1 MNRGYLMNHN
11 FIRVCT
17 ITPKLRLADCQY
29 NTQEIIKSL
38 KEAAENGSSLAVF
51 PELCVTGYSC
61 ADLFFQS
68 TLIQAAEDSIKS
80 ILKASTSLE
89 IVAVVGAP
97 ISQGGNLYNSAV
109 VIFKGKIL
117 GIVPKIHLP
126 NYGEFYE
133 KRWFDTADHLLTD
146 SIDYAGQSCIISPY
160 LTFNCISIPYFV
172 LGIDICEDLWS
183 TIPPSLFHSL
193 AGATV
198 LVNLS
203 ASNEIVGKAQYR
215 RELISQQSAKTKT
228 AYLYTSSSVG
238 ESTTDLVFSGHQL
251 IYENGYLLAESNLFS
266 DDTTITYAFIDL
278 ERLEK
283 ERLHQTGL
291 GQSKLI
297 QYLDYK
303 CIPFKMMPKE
313 ISFERYINPH
323 PFIPSDQ
330 LKLKERCKAIFDIQV
345 HGLARRMQHVKA
357 DYLVMGMSGGLD
369 STLAMLVCVKA
380 AKYCNLSPTAVLGV
394 TMPGFGTTDRT
405 YQNAINLMQLLGVT
419 MKEVSIVDATTGH
432 LNDIDHSLEA
442 HDVTYENAQAR
453 ERTQI
458 LMDLANKYNGL
469 VVGTGDLSEL
479 ALGWATYNGDQMSMY
494 GVNASIP
501 KTLVRYL
508 IDYVAHYESEPMVQ
522 EILFDVLDTPV
533 SPELLPPDKNGEIA
547 QKTEDLVGPYELHDF
562 FIYYALR
569 FGYTPSK
576 IYFLANQAFKNH
588 YSSEVILKW
597 LRVFY
602 KRFFQNQFKR
612 SSLPDGPKVGSV
624 CLSPRGDLRMPSD
637 AYYDTWLKDL
647 ESIEH
652 Q

>member
-1 MNRGYLMNHN
+1 MKYHFLK
-11 FIRVCT
+11 VCT
-17 ITPKLRLADCQY
+17 ITPKLRLADCSY

-38 KEAAENGSSLAVF
+38 REAEENGATLAVL

-68 TLIQAAEDSIKS
+68 TLIQTAEDGIKA
-80 ILKASTSLE
+80 ILKASESLE
-89 IVAVVGAP
+89 IVAIVGVP
-97 ISQGGNLYNSAV
+97 ISQGGNLYNAAV
-109 VIFKGKIL
+109 VIVKGKIL

-133 KRWFDTADHLLTD
+133 KRWFATADNLLVD
-146 SIDYAGQSCIISPY
+146 SINYAGQHCIISPY
-160 LTFNCISIPYFV
+160 LTFSCTSIPYFV
-172 LGIDICEDLWS
+172 VGIDICEDLWS

-193 AGATV
+193 AGATI

-215 RELISQQSAKTKT
+215 RELIAQQSAKSKS

-238 ESTTDLVFSGHQL
+238 ESTTDLVFGGHQL
-251 IYENGYLLAESNLFS
+251 IYENGYLLAESSLFYE
-266 DDTTITYAFIDL
+266 DTTITYASIDL
-278 ERLEK
+278 ERLVK
-283 ERLHQTGL
+283 ERLHLNRLDQA
-291 GQSKLI
+291 KLM
-297 QYLDYK
+297 QYLPYQ
-303 CIPFKMMPKE
+303 C
-313 ISFERYINPH
+313 ISFEITPKETPLQRDVEPH
-323 PFIPSDQ
+323 PFVPSDE
-330 LKLKERCKAIFDIQV
+330 LKRKERCKAIFDIQA

-357 DYLVMGMSGGLD
+357 DYLVIGMSGGLD
-369 STLAMLVCVKA
+369 STLAILVCVKA
-380 AKYCNLSPTAVLGV
+380 AKYCNLSPAAILGV

-405 YQNAINLMQLLGVT
+405 YQNAINLMRLLGVT
-419 MKEVSIVDATTGH
+419 MKEISIVDATKGH
-432 LNDIDHSLEA
+432 LKDIDHSLEA
-442 HDVTYENAQAR
+442 RDATYENAQAR

-494 GVNASIP
+494 GVNASVP

-533 SPELLPPDKNGEIA
+533 SPELLPPDKNGEIT

-576 IYFLANQAFKNH
+576 IYFLASQAFKEC
-588 YSSEVILKW
+588 YSPEVILKW
-597 LRVFY
+597 LRTFY

-637 AYYDTWLKDL
+637 AHYNIWLEDL
-647 ESIEH
+647 ESIELK
-652 Q
+652 

>member
-1 MNRGYLMNHN
+1 MKYHFLK
-11 FIRVCT
+11 VCT
-17 ITPKLRLADCQY
+17 ITPKLRLADCSY

-38 KEAAENGSSLAVF
+38 NEAAENGSTLAVF
-51 PELCVTGYSC
+51 PELCITGYSC

-68 TLIQAAEDSIKS
+68 TLIQSAEDGVKD
-80 ILKASTSLE
+80 ILKATSSLD
-89 IVAVVGAP
+89 IIAIIGVP

-109 VIFKGKIL
+109 IILKGKIL
-117 GIVPKIHLP
+117 GIVPKTHLP

-133 KRWFDTADHLLTD
+133 KRWFATSDSLLVD
-146 SIDYAGQSCIISPY
+146 SIVYAGQHCLISPY
-160 LTFNCISIPYFV
+160 LTFNCTSIPYFI

-183 TIPPSLFHSL
+183 TVPPSLFHSL
-193 AGATV
+193 SGATV
-198 LVNLS
+198 IANLS
-203 ASNEIVGKAQYR
+203 ASNELAGKSQYR
-215 RELISQQSAKTKT
+215 RELIAQHSSKTMS

-251 IYENGYLLAESNLFS
+251 IYENGYLLAESDLFYDS
-266 DDTTITYAFIDL
+266 TTITYAFIDL

-291 GQSKLI
+291 GQTKLI
-297 QYLDYK
+297 QHLNYK
-303 CIPFKMMPKE
+303 SIPFEMISKE
-313 ISFERYINPH
+313 VPFERYVDSH
-323 PFIPSDQ
+323 PFVPNDE
-330 LKLKERCKAIFDIQV
+330 LKRKERCKDIFDIQA
-345 HGLARRMQHVKA
+345 HGLARRMQHAKA

-369 STLAMLVCVKA
+369 STLAILVCVRA
-380 AKYCNLSPTAVLGV
+380 VKYCNLSPNAILGV

-405 YQNAINLMQLLGVT
+405 YQNAINLMKLLGVT
-419 MKEVSIVDATTGH
+419 MKEISIVEATIGH
-432 LNDIDHSLEA
+432 LKDIDHPLEA
-442 HDVTYENAQAR
+442 HDITFENAQAR

-469 VVGTGDLSEL
+469 VIGTGDLSEL

-569 FGYTPSK
+569 FGYAPSK
-576 IYFLANQAFKNH
+576 IYFLANQAFKEY
-588 YSSEVILKW
+588 YSQEVILKW
-597 LRVFY
+597 LKAFY

-637 AYYDTWLKDL
+637 AHYDLWLKDL
-647 ESIEH
+647 ESINLK
-652 Q
+652 

>member
-1 MNRGYLMNHN
+1 MSYHFLK
-11 FIRVCT
+11 VCT
-17 ITPKLRLADCQY
+17 ITPKLRLADCLY

-51 PELCVTGYSC
+51 PELCITGYSC

-68 TLIQAAEDSIKS
+68 TLIQSAEESLKA
-80 ILKASTSLE
+80 ILKASQSLE
-89 IVAVVGAP
+89 IIAIIGMP
-97 ISQGGNLYNSAV
+97 ISQGGDLYNAAAV
-109 VIFKGKIL
+109 ILKGKIL
-117 GIVPKIHLP
+117 GIVPKTHLP

-133 KRWFDTADHLLTD
+133 KRWFATADNLLVDT
-146 SIDYAGQSCIISPY
+146 IDYAGEHCTISPY
-160 LTFNCISIPYFV
+160 LTFRCTSIPYFV

-183 TIPPSLFHSL
+183 TVSPSLFHSL

-198 LVNLS
+198 LANLS

-215 RELISQQSAKTKT
+215 RELIAQHSSKTRS

-251 IYENGYLLAESNLFS
+251 IYENGHLLAESDLFS
-266 DDTTITYAFIDL
+266 KDTTITYAHIDL

-291 GQSKLI
+291 GQTKLI

-303 CIPFKMMPKE
+303 CITFEMLPKE
-313 ISFERYINPH
+313 VPFERYIDPH
-323 PFIPSDQ
+323 PFVPSND
-330 LKLKERCKAIFDIQV
+330 LKRKERCKDIFDIQA
-345 HGLARRMQHVKA
+345 HALARRMQHANA
-357 DYLVMGMSGGLD
+357 DYLVIGMSGGLD
-369 STLAMLVCVKA
+369 STLAILVCVKA
-380 AKYCNLSPTAVLGV
+380 IKYCGLSPTAILGV

-419 MKEVSIVDATTGH
+419 MKEISIVNATIGH
-432 LNDIDHSLEA
+432 LKDINHSLES

-469 VVGTGDLSEL
+469 VIGTGDLSEL
-479 ALGWATYNGDQMSMY
+479 ALGWATFNGDQMSMY
-494 GVNASIP
+494 GVNVSIP

-533 SPELLPPDKNGEIA
+533 SPELLPPDKNGMIV

-576 IYFLANQAFKNH
+576 IYFLANQAFKEC
-588 YSSEVILKW
+588 YSPEIILKW
-597 LRVFY
+597 LKTFY

-612 SSLPDGPKVGSV
+612 SSLPDGPKVGTV

-637 AYYDTWLKDL
+637 AYYAIWLKDL
-647 ESIEH
+647 ESIESK
-652 Q
+652 

>member
-1 MNRGYLMNHN
+1 MKYHFLK
-11 FIRVCT
+11 VCT
-17 ITPKLRLADCQY
+17 ITPKLRLADCSY
-29 NTQEIIKSL
+29 NAQEIIKSL
-38 KEAAENGSSLAVF
+38 KEAAENGSTLAVF
-51 PELCVTGYSC
+51 PELCITGYSC

-68 TLIQAAEDSIKS
+68 TLIQAAEEGVKD
-80 ILKASTSLE
+80 ILKATSSLD
-89 IVAVVGAP
+89 IVAIIGVP
-97 ISQGGNLYNSAV
+97 ISQGGNLYNSAI
-109 VIFKGKIL
+109 VILKGKIL
-117 GIVPKIHLP
+117 GIVPKTHLP

-133 KRWFDTADHLLTD
+133 KRWFATSDSLLVD
-146 SIDYAGQSCIISPY
+146 SIVYADQHCQISPY
-160 LTFNCISIPYFV
+160 LIFDCTSIPYFV

-183 TIPPSLFHSL
+183 TVPPSLFHSL
-193 AGATV
+193 SGATV
-198 LVNLS
+198 IANLS
-203 ASNEIVGKAQYR
+203 ASNEIAGKSQYR
-215 RELISQQSAKTKT
+215 RELIAQHSAKTMS

-251 IYENGYLLAESNLFS
+251 IYENGYLLAESDLFS
-266 DDTTITYAFIDL
+266 DSTTITYAFVDL

-283 ERLHQTGL
+283 ERLRQTGL
-291 GQSKLI
+291 GQTKLI
-297 QYLDYK
+297 QHLNYK
-303 CIPFKMMPKE
+303 CIPFEMLSKEMP
-313 ISFERYINPH
+313 FQRYVNSH
-323 PFIPSDQ
+323 PFVPNDE
-330 LKLKERCKAIFDIQV
+330 LKRKERCKDIFDIQA
-345 HGLARRMQHVKA
+345 HGLARRMQHAKA
-357 DYLVMGMSGGLD
+357 DYLVLGMSGGLD
-369 STLAMLVCVKA
+369 STLAILVCVRA
-380 AKYCNLSPTAVLGV
+380 VKYCNLSPTAVLGV

-405 YQNAINLMQLLGVT
+405 YQNAINLMRLLGVA
-419 MKEVSIVDATTGH
+419 MKEISIVDATTGH
-432 LNDIDHSLEA
+432 LKDIDHPLEA
-442 HDVTYENAQAR
+442 HDITYENAQAR

-547 QKTEDLVGPYELHDF
+547 QKTEDLVGPYELLDF

-576 IYFLANQAFKNH
+576 IYFLANHAFKEY
-588 YSSEVILKW
+588 YSQEVILKW
-597 LRVFY
+597 LKTFY

-637 AYYDTWLKDL
+637 AYYDLWLKDL
-647 ESIEH
+647 ESIKLN
-652 Q
+652 

>member
-1 MNRGYLMNHN
+1 MKYHFLK
-11 FIRVCT
+11 VCT
-17 ITPKLRLADCQY
+17 ITPKLRLADCSY

-38 KEAAENGSSLAVF
+38 REAEENGATLAVL
-51 PELCVTGYSC
+51 PELCITGYSC

-68 TLIQAAEDSIKS
+68 TLIQAAEDGIKA
-80 ILKASTSLE
+80 ILKASESLE
-89 IVAVVGAP
+89 IVAILGVP
-97 ISQGGNLYNSAV
+97 ISQGGNLYNAAV
-109 VIFKGKIL
+109 VIVKGKIL
-117 GIVPKIHLP
+117 GIVPKTHLP

-133 KRWFDTADHLLTD
+133 KRWFATADNLLVS
-146 SIDYAGQSCIISPY
+146 SIDYAGQHCIISPY
-160 LTFNCISIPYFV
+160 LTFNCTSIPYFV

-193 AGATV
+193 AGATI

-215 RELISQQSAKTKT
+215 RELIAQQSAKSKS

-238 ESTTDLVFSGHQL
+238 ESTTDLVFGGHQL
-251 IYENGYLLAESNLFS
+251 IYENGYLLAESSLFYE
-266 DDTTITYAFIDL
+266 DTTITYASIDL
-278 ERLEK
+278 ERLVK
-283 ERLHQTGL
+283 ERLHLNRLDQA
-291 GQSKLI
+291 KLM
-297 QYLDYK
+297 QYLPYQ
-303 CIPFKMMPKE
+303 C
-313 ISFERYINPH
+313 ISFEITPKETPLQRDVEPH
-323 PFIPSDQ
+323 PFVPSDE
-330 LKLKERCKAIFDIQV
+330 LKRKERCKAIFDIQA

-357 DYLVMGMSGGLD
+357 DYLVIGMSGGLD
-369 STLAMLVCVKA
+369 STLAILVCVKA
-380 AKYCNLSPTAVLGV
+380 AKYCNLSPAAILGV

-405 YQNAINLMQLLGVT
+405 YQNAINLMRLLGVT
-419 MKEVSIVDATTGH
+419 MKEISIVDATRGH
-432 LNDIDHSLEA
+432 LKDIDHSLEA
-442 HDVTYENAQAR
+442 RDATYENAQAR

-494 GVNASIP
+494 GVNASVP

-533 SPELLPPDKNGEIA
+533 SPELLPPDKNGEIT

-576 IYFLANQAFKNH
+576 IYFLARQAFKEC
-588 YSSEVILKW
+588 YSPEVILKW
-597 LRVFY
+597 LRTFY

-637 AYYDTWLKDL
+637 AHYNIWLEDL
-647 ESIEH
+647 ESIELK
-652 Q
+652 

>member
-1 MNRGYLMNHN
+1 MKYHFLK
-11 FIRVCT
+11 VCT
-17 ITPKLRLADCQY
+17 ITPKLRLADCSY

-38 KEAAENGSSLAVF
+38 REAEKNGANLAVF
-51 PELCVTGYSC
+51 PELCITGYSC

-68 TLIQAAEDSIKS
+68 TLIRAAEDGIKS
-80 ILKASTSLE
+80 LLKASESLE
-89 IVAVVGAP
+89 IVAIVGVP
-97 ISQGGNLYNSAV
+97 ISQGGNLYNAAV
-109 VIFKGKIL
+109 VILKGKIL
-117 GIVPKIHLP
+117 GIVPKTHLP

-133 KRWFDTADHLLTD
+133 KRWFATVDNLLVD
-146 SIDYAGQSCIISPY
+146 SIDYAGQHCIISPY
-160 LTFNCISIPYFV
+160 LTFSCTSIPYFV

-193 AGATV
+193 AGATI

-215 RELISQQSAKTKT
+215 RELIAQHSAKTKS

-238 ESTTDLVFSGHQL
+238 ESTTDLIFSGHQL
-251 IYENGYLLAESNLFS
+251 IYENGYLLAESDLFS
-266 DDTTITYAFIDL
+266 KDTTITYAHIDL

-291 GQSKLI
+291 GQTKLM
-297 QYLDYK
+297 QYLDYQ
-303 CIPFKMMPKE
+303 CIPFEMLPKE
-313 ISFERYINPH
+313 IPFQRYVEPH
-323 PFIPSDQ
+323 PFVPSDE
-330 LKLKERCKAIFDIQV
+330 LKRKERCKDIFDIQA

-357 DYLVMGMSGGLD
+357 DYLVIGMSGGLD
-369 STLAMLVCVKA
+369 STLAILVCLKA
-380 AKYCNLSPTAVLGV
+380 AKYCNLSPAAILGV

-405 YQNAINLMQLLGVT
+405 YQNAINLMRLLGVT
-419 MKEVSIVDATTGH
+419 MKEISIVDATRGH
-432 LNDIDHSLEA
+432 LKDIDHSLEA
-442 HDVTYENAQAR
+442 RDATYENAQAR

-469 VVGTGDLSEL
+469 VIGTGDLSEL

-533 SPELLPPDKNGEIA
+533 SPELLPPDKNGEIT

-576 IYFLANQAFKNH
+576 IYFLARQAFKEC
-588 YSSEVILKW
+588 YSPEVILKW
-597 LRVFY
+597 LRTFY

-612 SSLPDGPKVGSV
+612 SSLPDGPKVGSI

-637 AYYDTWLKDL
+637 AHYDIWLKDL
-647 ESIEH
+647 ESIEPK
-652 Q
+652 

>member
-1 MNRGYLMNHN
+1 MKYHFLK
-11 FIRVCT
+11 VCT
-17 ITPKLRLADCQY
+17 ITPKLRLADCSY

-38 KEAAENGSSLAVF
+38 REAEENGANLAVF
-51 PELCVTGYSC
+51 PELCITGYSC

-68 TLIQAAEDSIKS
+68 TLIRAAEDGIKS
-80 ILKASTSLE
+80 LLKASEPLE
-89 IVAVVGAP
+89 IIAIVGVP
-97 ISQGGNLYNSAV
+97 ISQGGNLYNAAV
-109 VIFKGKIL
+109 VILKGKIL
-117 GIVPKIHLP
+117 GIVPKTHLP

-133 KRWFDTADHLLTD
+133 KRWFATVDNLLVD
-146 SIDYAGQSCIISPY
+146 SIDYAGQHCIISPY
-160 LTFNCISIPYFV
+160 LTFSCTSIPYFV

-193 AGATV
+193 AGATI

-215 RELISQQSAKTKT
+215 RELIAQHSAKTKS

-251 IYENGYLLAESNLFS
+251 IYENGYLLAESDLFS
-266 DDTTITYAFIDL
+266 EDTTITYAHIDL

-291 GQSKLI
+291 GQTKLM
-297 QYLDYK
+297 QYLDYQ
-303 CIPFKMMPKE
+303 CIPFEMLPKE
-313 ISFERYINPH
+313 IPFQRYVEPH
-323 PFIPSDQ
+323 PFVPSDE
-330 LKLKERCKAIFDIQV
+330 LKRKERCKDIFDIQA

-357 DYLVMGMSGGLD
+357 DYLVIGMSGGLD
-369 STLAMLVCVKA
+369 STLAILVCVKA
-380 AKYCNLSPTAVLGV
+380 AKYCNLSPAAILGV

-405 YQNAINLMQLLGVT
+405 YQNAINLMRLLGVT
-419 MKEVSIVDATTGH
+419 MKEISIVDATRGH
-432 LNDIDHSLEA
+432 LKDIDHSLEA
-442 HDVTYENAQAR
+442 RDATYENAQAR

-469 VVGTGDLSEL
+469 VIGTGDLSEL

-494 GVNASIP
+494 GVNASVP

-533 SPELLPPDKNGEIA
+533 SPELLPPDKNGEIT

-576 IYFLANQAFKNH
+576 IYFLARQAFKEC
-588 YSSEVILKW
+588 YSPEVILKW
-597 LRVFY
+597 LRTFY

-612 SSLPDGPKVGSV
+612 SSLPDGPKVGSI

-637 AYYDTWLKDL
+637 AHYDLWLEDL
-647 ESIEH
+647 ESIEPK
-652 Q
+652 

>member
-1 MNRGYLMNHN
+1 MKYHFLK
-11 FIRVCT
+11 VCT
-17 ITPKLRLADCQY
+17 ITPKLRLADCLY

-38 KEAAENGSSLAVF
+38 KEAAQNGSSLAVF

-68 TLIQAAEDSIKS
+68 TLIQAAEDSIKA
-80 ILKASTSLE
+80 ILEATYSLE
-89 IVAVVGAP
+89 IIAIIGAP

-117 GIVPKIHLP
+117 GIIPKTQIP

-133 KRWFDTADHLLTD
+133 KRWFAASDNLLVN
-146 SIDYAGQSCIISPY
+146 SIDYAGQHSMISPY
-160 LTFNCISIPYFV
+160 LIFNCTSIPYFV

-193 AGATV
+193 AGSTI

-215 RELISQQSAKTKT
+215 RELIAQHSAKTKS

-251 IYENGYLLAESNLFS
+251 IYENGYLLAESDLFS
-266 DDTTITYAFIDL
+266 EDTTITYAHIDL

-291 GQSKLI
+291 GQTKLM
-297 QYLDYK
+297 QYLDYQ
-303 CIPFKMMPKE
+303 CIPFEITPKKTP
-313 ISFERYINPH
+313 FHRYVEPH
-323 PFIPSDQ
+323 PFVPSDE
-330 LKLKERCKAIFDIQV
+330 LKRKERCKDIFDIQA
-345 HGLARRMQHVKA
+345 HGLARRMQHVKT
-357 DYLVMGMSGGLD
+357 DYLVLGMSGGLD
-369 STLAMLVCVKA
+369 STLAILVCVKA
-380 AKYCNLSPTAVLGV
+380 AKYCNLPPTVILGV

-405 YQNAINLMQLLGVT
+405 YQNAINLMRLLGVT
-419 MKEVSIVDATTGH
+419 MKEISIVDATRGH
-432 LNDIDHSLEA
+432 LKDINHSLDA
-442 HDVTYENAQAR
+442 HDATYENAQAR

-494 GVNASIP
+494 GVNASVP

-576 IYFLANQAFKNH
+576 IYFLARQAFKEC
-588 YSSEVILKW
+588 YSPEVILKW
-597 LRVFY
+597 LRTFY

-637 AYYDTWLKDL
+637 AYYDLWLEDL
-647 ESIEH
+647 ESIEPK
-652 Q
+652 